1 MYDGF
6 MRTPVGSARRSST
19 DSPCSCMMRRKTP
32 CVLGCCGPRLS
43 VIRLSSSTTPISPG
57 SSKMVSPSSG
67 PRAGPS
73 PGISV
78 STITVPS
85 AFFPSRAE
93 CSVRLVSEL
102 LYGDVLVVCLVV
114 AAHREPDEVVGQQ
127 DASQVGM
134 AEEADAHHLVCLALH
149 ELG

>member
-1 MYDGF
+1 
-6 MRTPVGSARRSST
+6 
-19 DSPCSCMMRRKTP
+19 MMRRKTP

-85 AFFPSRAE
+85 AFFPNRAE

-114 AAHREPDEVVGQQ
+114 AAHRAPTDYRAAARTRPGLILSMLMRQSGFSLGCADVFVWVVGEVL
-127 DASQVGM
+127 D
-134 AEEADAHHLVCLALH
+134 D
-149 ELG
+149 ELFAVLWVAAANG